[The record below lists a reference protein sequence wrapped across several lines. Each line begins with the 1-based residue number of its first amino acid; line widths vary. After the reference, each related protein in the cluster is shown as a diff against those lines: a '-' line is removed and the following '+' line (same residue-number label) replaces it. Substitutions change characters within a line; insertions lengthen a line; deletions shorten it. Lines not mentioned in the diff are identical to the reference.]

1 MKSFVAVLLSLCFV
15 TTAFAQAARDAS
27 TTREAYVAA
36 AQSLQTFQAMVT
48 DQNFRQMGFATPA
61 EAKIATLGQ
70 PLPVAMV
77 QLDDLRAYRPGNDP
91 AALLRDLHKMIF
103 PVLVSNQVRSSIT
116 VERRDSRWQGTSFG
130 APTLAGMTES
140 ARRASSSA
148 SGVAPTSYVLVHV
161 AALNRHYLGHRA
173 GNRLILTT
181 IVDDPVLKL
190 PAGRDIPAADA
201 FGALAPVAQQHNGL
215 PS

>member
-1 MKSFVAVLLSLCFV
+1 MRYLAALLSMCCA
-15 TTAFAQAARDAS
+15 TTALAQPAREAF
-27 TTREAYVAA
+27 TTREAFVAA
-36 AQSLQTFQAMVT
+36 TQSLQAFRAIVT
-48 DQNFRQMGFATPA
+48 AQNFRQMGFLSLA
-61 EAKIATLGQ
+61 EVKIATLGP

-91 AALLRDLHKMIF
+91 AALLRDLHKIVF
-103 PVLVSNQVRSSIT
+103 PILVNNQVRSSIT
-116 VERRDSRWQGTSFG
+116 VERRESRWQGTSFG
-130 APTLAGMTES
+130 APTLAGMTER

-148 SGVAPTSYVLVHV
+148 SGVAPSSYVLVHV

-181 IVDDPVLKL
+181 IVDDPVLRL
-190 PAGRDIPAADA
+190 PAGRDIPAADLFA
-201 FGALAPVAQQHNGL
+201 ALVPIAQRHNGL

>member
-1 MKSFVAVLLSLCFV
+1 MRYLAALLSLCFAA
-15 TTAFAQAARDAS
+15 TAFAQPAREAA
-27 TTREAYVAA
+27 TTRLASAA
-36 AQSLQTFQAMVT
+36 ATQSLQTFQAMVT
-48 DQNFRQMGFATPA
+48 DQNYRQMGFASA
-61 EAKIATLGQ
+61 SEVKIATLGP

-77 QLDDLRAYRPGNDP
+77 RLDDLRAYRPGNDP
-91 AALLRDLHKMIF
+91 AALLRDLHKMVF
-103 PVLVSNQVRSSIT
+103 PVLVNNQVRSSIT
-116 VERRDSRWQGTSFG
+116 VEQRGGRWEGTSFG
-130 APTLAGMTES
+130 APKLAGMTES
-140 ARRASSSA
+140 ARRTSSSA

-173 GNRLILTT
+173 GNLLILTT

-201 FGALAPVAQQHNGL
+201 FAAVAPVAQRHNGL